1 MEKLNNIY
9 YQSGA
14 TLIVSL
20 LLLIIITIL
29 SLSAMNSSVM
39 EQKMA
44 ANEQH
49 QREAF
54 EMSQS
59 VIEATI
65 NSTTNFKVIGS
76 AGYRTCYDN
85 HDTPVLTGCDATY
98 NVDSNFDNNTVI
110 TGKITGEIKR
120 LAPET
125 IPAPRGIDTSLD
137 KYDVAVFQVNGSY
150 DNSSSGF
157 GRSSVAQGFMVLVPK
172 TQ

>member
-1 MEKLNNIY
+1 MEKLNNSY

-20 LLLIIITIL
+20 LLLVIITIL

-44 ANEQH
+44 ANEQY

-54 EMSQS
+54 ELSQS
-59 VIEATI
+59 VVEATI
-65 NSTTNFKVIGS
+65 NSTTNFKVIGT
-76 AGYRTCYDN
+76 AGYRVCYDN
-85 HDTPVLTGCDATY
+85 PDVLPACDAVY
-98 NVDSNFDNNTVI
+98 NVDSSFDNNADI
-110 TGKITGEIKR
+110 TGKITGEIIR

-137 KYDVAVFQVNGSY
+137 KYDVALFQVNGSY

-157 GRSSVAQGFMVLVPK
+157 GQSSVAQGFMVLVPK